1 MKHYVIYLF
10 FFWLPVHHSE
20 LGLIGA
26 TAANSQFEVNKQKH
40 EYLIFTKHTK
50 SQYGC
55 AISTHSV
62 IIFAFLHLAN
72 ALIISDLLSLTS
84 HLDCVL
90 CMTNSVQLHLYNFPE
105 GHLWNITCNIK
116 GPCKYFKQRTFTQR
130 NLLNL
135 LLRCFALQSYLH
147 SPLQKKKIMR
157 EDHH

>member
-1 MKHYVIYLF
+1 MDYTNIWVNQRKKRLGFVLRWDETLCDLF
-10 FFWLPVHHSE
+10 IFFWLPVHHSE

-40 EYLIFTKHTK
+40 EYLICTKHTK

-90 CMTNSVQLHLYNFPE
+90 CMTNSVQLHLNNFPE
-105 GHLWNITCNIK
+105 DHLWNITCNIK
-116 GPCKYFKQRTFTQR
+116 GPCKYFKQCTFTQS
-130 NLLNL
+130 N
-135 LLRCFALQSYLH
+135 F
-147 SPLQKKKIMR
+147 
-157 EDHH
+157 